1 MMQYE
6 DAAKFVYS
14 IAKRARKYGLG
25 LTTISQDVEDF
36 LGSNYGKAVVSNA
49 AMQFLLKQSP
59 TAIDKLQQVF
69 YLTDGEKQ
77 FLLSA
82 GIGEGIFFA
91 GANHVAI
98 QVVASQTEYDLINTN
113 PTETFKQQ
121 PEADTMDITAGA
133 QMTSAPTPTPA
144 PAPTTTPLEQAP
156 SVQADVNVVNS
167 PSVQNSAVQND
178 TAAQNNNSLT
188 ESL

>member
-1 MMQYE
+1 
-6 DAAKFVYS
+6 
-14 IAKRARKYGLG
+14 
-25 LTTISQDVEDF
+25 VEDF

-49 AMQFLLKQSP
+49 AMQMLLKQSP

-91 GANHVAI
+91 GANHVAL

-113 PTETFKQQ
+113 PSETFKQQ
-121 PEADTMDITAGA
+121 AQQPESTQQTPQEPQGLPNQDMFDTSKTSTGGITNTENTAVTSSFDERLAAVAGEQTNA
-133 QMTSAPTPTPA
+133 STPA
-144 PAPTTTPLEQAP
+144 TISNAAL
-156 SVQADVNVVNS
+156 
-167 PSVQNSAVQND
+167 QNG
-178 TAAQNNNSLT
+178 TIGKENNSLNT
-188 ESL
+188 SL